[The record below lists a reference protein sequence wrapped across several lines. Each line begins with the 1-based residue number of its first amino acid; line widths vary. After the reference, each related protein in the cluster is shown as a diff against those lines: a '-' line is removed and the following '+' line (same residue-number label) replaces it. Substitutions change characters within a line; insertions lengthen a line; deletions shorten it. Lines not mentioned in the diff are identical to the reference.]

1 MKLSSI
7 LIASLVTAAYGWV
20 PSSTASSS
28 SRRGTVLEAV
38 NRRQALQEAF
48 AVASAGAV
56 LMSAPLAALADET
69 LPNGVT
75 YSVTRKGDGPK
86 PEVGELVAIRFS
98 AYAGDL
104 KIDDI
109 FDTPEPYY
117 TRIGSGAL
125 IKGVEDALPLMRLG
139 DRWVLSIPV
148 RVERFRG
155 AELRVWS
162 MMLLAIHNEDPL
174 SSAFLHVSFHFTDS
188 FVVTGQTGVR

>member
-7 LIASLVTAAYGWV
+7 LISTLAATAYGRA
-20 PSSTASSS
+20 PSTTA

-38 NRRQALQEAF
+38 NRRQALQDAL
-48 AVASAGAV
+48 AVASAAGAV
-56 LMSAPLAALADET
+56 LMGAPIAALADGTET

-75 YSVTRKGDGPK
+75 YSVTRRGDGPK
-86 PEVGELVAIRFS
+86 PDVGELVAIRFV

-109 FDTPEPYY
+109 YDSPEPYY

-139 DRWVLSIPV
+139 DRWVLTIPV
-148 RVERFRG
+148 RRATHR
-155 AELRVWS
+155 
-162 MMLLAIHNEDPL
+162 
-174 SSAFLHVSFHFTDS
+174 
-188 FVVTGQTGVR
+188 

>member
-1 MKLSSI
+1 MKLSSV
-7 LIASLVTAAYGWV
+7 LISSLAATAYGWA
-20 PSSTASSS
+20 PSCTS
-28 SRRGTVLEAV
+28 SRRGVTVLEAV

-48 AVASAGAV
+48 SVASAGAV
-56 LMSAPLAALADET
+56 LMGAPFAALADET

-75 YSVTRKGDGPK
+75 YTVTRTGDGPK
-86 PEVGELVAIRFS
+86 PDVGELVAIRFS

-139 DRWVLSIPV
+139 DRWVLTIPV
-148 RVERFRG
+148 RCRSPAWQET
-155 AELRVWS
+155 ES
-162 MMLLAIHNEDPL
+162 
-174 SSAFLHVSFHFTDS
+174 
-188 FVVTGQTGVR
+188 